1 MTAAAA
7 DVAPRPPY
15 DLDRWRREIPLLAT
29 TIPMNNCSQAPQTT
43 RTRAAAERY
52 LDGWNARGMDWD
64 AWMVEV
70 DRARAAFAA
79 LINASPDD
87 VAVMT
92 SVSAATSAVAS
103 ALDFRGPRRVVVASE
118 AEFPT
123 VGHVWLAQQPRGADV
138 RWVPVRDGVVRL
150 GDWDALIDGSTAI
163 VSAAHGYYQ
172 NGAVQDVAEIARKA
186 HAAGAS
192 IYVDAYQTMGTRPID
207 VRALGVD
214 FLAAGNL
221 KYLMGI
227 PGIAF
232 LYVRPELRERLQPT
246 VTGWFGRVDPFA
258 FDAKRLDWPN
268 AARRFDTGTPPI
280 AAAYVARAGM
290 EMVAEVGLE
299 RIAAWT
305 SVLSERLIAGG
316 MARGLEV
323 HGLAAMR
330 AAGGGVADKSPSTAF
345 VCHGD
350 SHRVEEAMRARGVLA
365 SARGPVVRMAPHF
378 YSSMADVDQALDVLA
393 EELAREAQRR

>member
-1 MTAAAA
+1 
-7 DVAPRPPY
+7 
-15 DLDRWRREIPLLAT
+15 
-29 TIPMNNCSQAPQTT
+29 
-43 RTRAAAERY
+43 
-52 LDGWNARGMDWD
+52 
-64 AWMVEV
+64 
-70 DRARAAFAA
+70 
-79 LINASPDD
+79 
-87 VAVMT
+87 
-92 SVSAATSAVAS
+92 VAS
-103 ALDFRGPRRVVVASE
+103 ALDSRGARRVVVASE

-123 VGHVWLAQQPRGADV
+123 VGHVWLAQAPRGAEV

-150 GDWDALIDGSTAI
+150 GDYDALLDGSTAI

-186 HAAGAS
+186 HAAGAL

-207 VRALGVD
+207 VRALDVD

-232 LYVRPELRERLQPT
+232 LYVRPELRDRLRPT

-258 FDAKRLDWPN
+258 FDAKRLDWAD
-268 AARRFDTGTPPI
+268 AARRFDSGTPPI

-290 EMVAEVGLE
+290 ELVAEAGLE

-316 MARGLEV
+316 AARGLEV

-330 AAGGGVADKSPSTAF
+330 AAAQGGAPDKAPSTAF
-345 VCHGD
+345 VCRGD
-350 SHRVEEAMRARGVLA
+350 SHRVEAAMRARGVLA

-378 YSSMADVDQALDVLA
+378 YSSVADVDRALDVLA
-393 EELAREAQRR
+393 EELAREAPRR